1 MKSTERRSF
10 FNWRY
15 VPGERRWKNKRWAAI
30 LLLSI
35 PVFLLC
41 DHYVVG
47 SGWVTDVS
55 MLPTLTPGRYL
66 LINKYSPRL
75 SGLRRGDVVVVR
87 PENHSRWYYVKRVI
101 GLGGETFS
109 ISGGRV
115 MINGRPLEEPYTRGP
130 TEPEMQPRR
139 IPEGSYF
146 VMGDNR
152 ANSEDSRSFGSVTG
166 NRIEGKIK
174 P

>member
-1 MKSTERRSF
+1 MKDTERRSF

-15 VPGERRWKNKRWAAI
+15 VPGERRRKNKRWAAI

-41 DHYVVG
+41 ERYVVS
-47 SGWVTDVS
+47 SGCVTDVS
-55 MLPTLTPGRYL
+55 MLPTLTPGRYF
-66 LINKYSPRL
+66 LINKYSVRL
-75 SGLRRGDVVVVR
+75 SGPRRGDVVVIR

-101 GLGGETFS
+101 GLGGEIFS

-115 MINGRPLEEPYTRGP
+115 MINGLPLEEPYILGP
-130 TEPEMQPRR
+130 TEPEMRPRR
-139 IPEGSYF
+139 IPEGSF
-146 VMGDNR
+146 FLMGDNR
-152 ANSEDSRSFGSVTG
+152 SNSEDSRSFGSVTG